1 MFGSTF
7 GDVKIDFDF
16 LRPKIDFDN
25 FLCCLIFRDQNQ
37 LVSLELILEKIKIYY
52 FISELLLEKLSNI
65 NYFILKL
72 ILTKLIQIKFVL
84 PKINSINIKSKRY

>member
-37 LVSLELILEKIKIYY
+37 LVSLELILEKNKNLLFYIRITFRETIKHKLFY
-52 FISELLLEKLSNI
+52 F
-65 NYFILKL
+65 
-72 ILTKLIQIKFVL
+72 
-84 PKINSINIKSKRY
+84 KINFN